1 MEVNQLTDEQIKTL
15 TPEEIETLETN
26 PEKLEE
32 ILSTK
37 GGASETATDKPE
49 QGEQEG
55 AANGAGEGEP
65 VVLTKNGKGTIPYE
79 KHKALR
85 VENSALRQELQE
97 VNTKLGDLL
106 KQRDEAGT
114 KKEAAAADD
123 AIAKHLERLKSEM
136 PEVHEVISAVLEG
149 SRKQG
154 EELSKTLDELKRE
167 REESQRAKQLTVDE
181 QIAEAKENNP
191 DLVHWEGND
200 PEAWDEALRQDEIL
214 RTSGKW
220 AGKPFADRFEEVVR
234 RVRAIL
240 PDASVPNKPADP
252 EKTKADAKAK
262 VEKAP
267 ARKPTTL
274 SDIQGGA
281 NPASEREQLENL
293 SPHELARRLMKMPSQ
308 QAAALRAELD

>member
-1 MEVNQLTDEQIKTL
+1 MELNQLTDEQIKTL

-26 PEKLEE
+26 PEKLEK
-32 ILSTK
+32 ILAAK
-37 GGASETATDKPE
+37 GEASEATDKPE
-49 QGEQEG
+49 QEVEG

-97 VNTKLGDLL
+97 ANTKLGDLL

-123 AIAKHLERLKSEM
+123 AISQHLERLKSEM
-136 PEVHEVISAVLEG
+136 PEVHDVIAAVLAG

-154 EELSKTLDELKRE
+154 EELSKTLEELKRE
-167 REESQRAKQLTVDE
+167 REESRRTKELTVAE
-181 QIAEAKENNP
+181 QIAEAKENTP
-191 DLVHWEGND
+191 DLVHWESND
-200 PEAWDEALRQDEIL
+200 PEAWDEALRQDAIL
-214 RTSGKW
+214 RDSTKW
-220 AGKPFADRFEEVVR
+220 QGKPFADRFAEVVR

-240 PDASVPNKPADP
+240 PDASAPQKPADP

-293 SPHELARRLMKMPSQ
+293 SPFELAQKLMKMPAHK
-308 QAAALRAELD
+308 AAALRSDLD